1 MKKPRIRQDN
11 VLAEEL
17 QGECV
22 VYDSSSKKAHHLNST
37 LSWVWKHCDGTRTV
51 EDLATSMQR
60 DLGGEDAS
68 AVVVSGLSQLADAN
82 LLEPKSFDPNYS
94 VREGPA
100 VSRRSVIAGATI
112 VAPVISSILAPT
124 PAAAKSNPEKP
135 PKVKPPKPPK
145 DKKGR

>member
-1 MKKPRIRQDN
+1 MQKPKIRVDN

-22 VYDSSSKKAHHLNST
+22 VYDNSSKKAHHLNST
-37 LSWVWKHCDGTRTV
+37 LSWVWRHCDGTRTV
-51 EDLATSMQR
+51 GDLATSMQR

-68 AVVVSGLSQLADAN
+68 AVLVTGLRQLAEAN
-82 LLEPKSFDPNYS
+82 LLEPKSFDPNYF

-124 PAAAKSNPEKP
+124 PAAAKSKPEKA
-135 PKVKPPKPPK
+135 PKVKGKKPKNEK
-145 DKKGR
+145 EH